1 MNNLKRASFAFA
13 ASLCLISSLSVADD
27 DVPDLLERINDEH
40 ARNVVDLWTYNDIA
54 SAREEAR
61 EQNKPIFVT
70 FRCVPCR
77 DCAGFDAEVAQGSEV
92 IAEFAR
98 EHFVPVRQVE
108 MKTVDLD
115 QFQFDYDLNWAAMF
129 INADGTVYAR
139 YGTQSEEGAEAY
151 NSIAGL
157 KKTMERVLELHENYP
172 ENRDMLI
179 GKRGPQKKTRSALQ
193 LPGMDRAATLEGL
206 TTRKNCIHCHMIH
219 DAENRA
225 AQRSG
230 TFTHDT
236 LWRYPLPQNIGLSI
250 VRDDG
255 RQIEA
260 IAEGTPA
267 ADSGLF
273 VGEEIAAVNGQAI
286 VSIADIQFVLH
297 HLPNDDVTLT
307 VTGTRSGDHQLS
319 LKKGWKKTDPSWR
332 GSLYSV
338 SPILR
343 SWAPPAEESVRAQLN
358 IPEDEGL
365 LEVKYINGTTPGG
378 KAVKRSGIRV
388 GDFIVAMD
396 GQPVPLTTQAW
407 QLALKLNYRV
417 GETVPLTVLRNGKRI
432 DVEVE
437 LVE

>member
-1 MNNLKRASFAFA
+1 MNELSRRCLAMA
-13 ASLCLISSLSVADD
+13 ASLCLVASVSVAEDG
-27 DVPDLLERINDEH
+27 VPDLLDRINDEH

-54 SAREEAR
+54 SAREEAQK
-61 EQNKPIFVT
+61 EDKPIFVT

-98 EHFVPVRQVE
+98 EHFIPVRQVE

-139 YGTQSEEGAEAY
+139 YGTQSEEGADAY

-157 KKTMERVLELHENYP
+157 KKTMERVLELHKNYP
-172 ENRDMLI
+172 ENRELLVE
-179 GKRGPQKKTRSALQ
+179 KRGPKKETRSALQ
-193 LPGMDRAATLEGL
+193 LPGMDHAATLEGL
-206 TTRKNCIHCHMIH
+206 TTRQNCIHCHMIH

-225 AQRSG
+225 AQREG
-230 TFTHDT
+230 TFNNDR

-255 RQIEA
+255 RRIES

-267 ADSGLF
+267 AESGL
-273 VGEEIAAVNGQAI
+273 VAGEEIEAIEGQVI
-286 VSIADIQFVLH
+286 TSIADMQFVLH
-297 HLPNDDVTLT
+297 QLPNEDVSLT
-307 VTGTRSGDHQLS
+307 VTGSRSGDHQLS
-319 LKKGWKKTDPSWR
+319 LKKGWKKTNPSWR

-338 SPILR
+338 SPNIR
-343 SWAPPAEESVRAQLN
+343 TWAPPAEDSARSDFG
-358 IPEDEGL
+358 IPENEGL
-365 LEVKYINGTTPGG
+365 LEVKFINGTTAGG
-378 KAVKRSGIRV
+378 KAVKKAGVHV
-388 GDFIVAMD
+388 GDFIIAMD
-396 GQPVPLTTQAW
+396 GKPLPLTTPEW
-407 QLALKLNYRV
+407 QLALKLNYSV
-417 GETVPLTVLRNGKRI
+417 GDTVPLTVLRNGKRI